1 MSAEPAPLRRLAPI
15 DLDSG
20 EVVSREVAAL
30 QERIASLEETV
41 EDLEKDL
48 RVKRGQITK
57 MRKDAAEERWA
68 YVRADDVR
76 RVHSYW
82 QRKLGNKL
90 ALTADRF
97 DAVRGMLE
105 ERKYEIADGK
115 ARKVPAFEYPAD
127 FKRAIDG
134 AAFDPAVKVLRNGRK
149 RRFDDLEL
157 IFRSASHM
165 QSFMDRA
172 PR

>member
-1 MSAEPAPLRRLAPI
+1 VSAEPAPLRRLAPV
-15 DLDSG
+15 DLDTG
-20 EVVSREVAAL
+20 QVVDPEVAAL
-30 QERIASLEETV
+30 QNRVESLEATIK
-41 EDLEKDL
+41 DLETDL

-57 MRKDAAEERWA
+57 LKKDHAEERWS
-68 YVRADDVR
+68 YGRADDVR

-115 ARKVPAFEYPAD
+115 AKKVPAFRWPED
-127 FKRAIDG
+127 FIAAIDG
-134 AAFDPAVKVLRNGRK
+134 AAFDPMVKPMRNGK
-149 RRFDDLEL
+149 VQKYDDLEL
-157 IFRSASHM
+157 IFRDGSHM
-165 QSFMDRA
+165 DSFIKRA
-172 PR
+172 P